1 MYDLQLESGDIL
13 DIKSFV
19 INVLSHSSLKTF
31 EKYLISHAVE
41 TLSKSHIMYILCPF
55 ASIVYFNSD

>member
-1 MYDLQLESGDIL
+1 MFFLIL
-13 DIKSFV
+13 
-19 INVLSHSSLKTF
+19 LKTF

-55 ASIVYFNSD
+55 ASIFLVYFNSD